1 MMFNDFGPLQA
12 GIFEDLW
19 MFRGQ
24 KTHSECIYKHDFR
37 IKLCLNLPKMSA
49 CGGQKTRV
57 EVF

>member
-24 KTHSECIYKHDFR
+24 KTHSECIYKRDFR